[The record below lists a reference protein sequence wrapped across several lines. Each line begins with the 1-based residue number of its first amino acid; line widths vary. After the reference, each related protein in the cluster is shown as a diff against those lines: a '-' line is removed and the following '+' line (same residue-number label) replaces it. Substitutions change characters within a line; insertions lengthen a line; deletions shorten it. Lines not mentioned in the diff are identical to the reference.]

1 MDRAPVLDAA
11 ASARVDRLAALLDEA
26 DAVVVADVYP
36 AREVQEDFPGVNG
49 GTIVAEVPGGGARFV
64 PDRVEAAHA
73 IAALA
78 RPGDL
83 LLTVGAGDVT
93 ELADV
98 VLEDLRRRG
107 DGAS

>member
-1 MDRAPVLDAA
+1 MADR
-11 ASARVDRLAALLDEA
+11 E
-26 DAVVVADVYP
+26 
-36 AREVQEDFPGVNG
+36 Q
-49 GTIVAEVPGGGARFV
+49 
-64 PDRVEAAHA
+64 AAHA
-73 IAALA
+73 AAAAA